1 MTRRYDVAI
10 VGYGPT
16 GAVLANLLGAAGLR
30 VAVFE
35 REPGILDLPRA
46 VAFDG
51 EVMRVF
57 QALGLSECLAPAIRP
72 SAGMRYLSARG
83 ETLVLREAARGE
95 GPQGWAIH
103 YLFHQPALEQAL
115 RDGVARHSGV
125 EVFSRHEVRGIA
137 DGADEA
143 MLEVEDLARAE
154 VRTVAAYWVVG
165 CDGARSLVRRAISA
179 EHEDLGL
186 HQPWLV
192 VDFVLEQDVDLPLTT
207 VQYCEPER
215 PTTYVNVVGNRRRW
229 EIMLMPGDDPETI
242 ARPDSTWRLVSRWLK
257 PGDARLERSAV
268 YTFHSL
274 IARQWRAGRLL
285 LAGDAAH
292 QTPPFLGQGMCA
304 GIRDVAN
311 LAWKLA
317 LVVRGVSSPQ
327 LLDSYESERLPHVR
341 EFIALAVRM
350 GSIIQT
356 TDPAVAAERDRRLA
370 AGGAPELLV
379 YPTPQLGPGVR
390 DNAPPPTGVVFPQP
404 RLDDGRRLDE
414 ALGNGFAVIGAA
426 ESIARVSERTRR
438 RWDAIRAVSVDQ
450 PGAALSDWLAAH
462 GARAVMLR
470 PDRYVMGL
478 ARTPGDLDRLTALV
492 PD

>member
-1 MTRRYDVAI
+1 MTRPYDVAI

-16 GAVLANLLGAAGLR
+16 GAVLANFLGAAGLR

-35 REPGILDLPRA
+35 REAGILDLPRA

-57 QALGLSECLAPAIRP
+57 QALGLAERLAPVVRP

-83 ETLVLREAARGE
+83 ETLVVREAARGE

-103 YLFHQPALEQAL
+103 NLFHQPALEQAL
-115 RDGVARHSGV
+115 REGVARHPEV
-125 EVFSRHEVRGIA
+125 DVFSRHDVRSVA
-137 DGADEA
+137 DGGAGA
-143 MLEVEDLARAE
+143 TLEVEDLAQRT
-154 VRTVAAYWVVG
+154 VRTVSAAWVVG
-165 CDGARSLVRRAISA
+165 CDGARSLVRRAIGA
-179 EHEDLGL
+179 DHEDLGL

-192 VDFVLEQDVDLPLTT
+192 VDFVLERDVDLPLTT
-207 VQYCEPER
+207 VQYCEPAR

-242 ARPDSTWRLVSRWLK
+242 AAPASTWRLVSRWLK

-274 IARQWRAGRLL
+274 IAQRWRAGRLL
-285 LAGDAAH
+285 IAGDAAH

-304 GIRDVAN
+304 GIRDAAN

-317 LVVRGVSSPQ
+317 LVVRGVAPER

-350 GSIIQT
+350 GGIIQT

-390 DNAPPPTGVVFPQP
+390 DDAPPPTGVVFPQP
-404 RLDDGRRLDE
+404 RLDDGRRLDD
-414 ALGNGFAVIGAA
+414 ALGNAFAVLGAA
-426 ESIARVSERTRR
+426 DAIAGAAPDTHR
-438 RWDAIRAVSVDQ
+438 RWAALGVVVVDR
-450 PGAALSDWLAAH
+450 PGAAVNGWLAEH
-462 GARAVMLR
+462 GAQALVLR

-478 ARTPGDLDRLTALV
+478 ARTAADLDRLTRLV
-492 PD
+492 PG

>member
-1 MTRRYDVAI
+1 VRYDVAI

-35 REPGILDLPRA
+35 REAGILDLPRA

-57 QALGLSECLAPAIRP
+57 QALGLASALAPLVRP
-72 SAGMRYLSARG
+72 SAGMRYLSAQG
-83 ETLVLREAARGE
+83 ETLVVREASRGE

-115 RDGVARHSGV
+115 REHVERHPRV
-125 EVFSRHEVRGIA
+125 ETFGRHEVRGVT

-143 MLEVEDLARAE
+143 TLEVENLDRDE
-154 VRTVAAYWVVG
+154 RRSVAASWVVG
-165 CDGARSLVRRAISA
+165 CDGARSLVRRAIGTDQ
-179 EHEDLGL
+179 EDLGL

-192 VDFVLEQDVDLPLTT
+192 VDFVLERDVDLPLTT

-242 ARPDSTWRLVSRWLK
+242 ARPASTWALVRRWLK
-257 PGDARLERSAV
+257 PGDARIERSAV

-274 IARQWRAGRLL
+274 IARRWRVGRLL

-304 GIRDVAN
+304 GIRDAAN

-317 LVVRGVSSPQ
+317 LVVRGVAPAR
-327 LLDSYESERLPHVR
+327 LLDSYESERLAHVR

-350 GSIIQT
+350 GDIIQT
-356 TDPAVAAERDRRLA
+356 TDRGVAAERDARFA

-390 DNAPPPTGVVFPQP
+390 DDAPPAGVVFPQP

-414 ALGNGFAVIGAA
+414 ALGNGFAVVGAA
-426 ESIARVSERTRR
+426 QAIAGVSSSTRVRWHALGVSTIER
-438 RWDAIRAVSVDQ
+438 
-450 PGAALSDWLAAH
+450 PGAAVEDWLATH
-462 GARAVMLR
+462 GASAVMIR
-470 PDRYVMGL
+470 PDRYILGL
-478 ARTPGDLDRLTALV
+478 ARTPADLDRLTALV
-492 PD
+492 PG

>member
-1 MTRRYDVAI
+1 MNRPYDVAI

-16 GAVLANLLGAAGLR
+16 GAVLANFLGAAGLR

-35 REPGILDLPRA
+35 REAGILDLPRA

-57 QALGLSECLAPAIRP
+57 QALGLAELLAPVVRP

-95 GPQGWAIH
+95 GSQGWAIH
-103 YLFHQPALEQAL
+103 NLFHQPALEQAL

-125 EVFSRHEVRGIA
+125 EVFSRHEVRSVAEG
-137 DGADEA
+137 GAGA
-143 MLEVEDLARAE
+143 TLEVEDLAQRT
-154 VRTVAAYWVVG
+154 VRTVSAAWVVG
-165 CDGARSLVRRAISA
+165 CDGARSLVRRAIGA
-179 EHEDLGL
+179 DHEDLGL

-192 VDFVLEQDVDLPLTT
+192 VDFVLERDVDLPLTT
-207 VQYCEPER
+207 VQYCEPAR

-242 ARPDSTWRLVSRWLK
+242 TEPASVWRLVRRWLE

-274 IARQWRAGRLL
+274 IAQRWRAGRLL
-285 LAGDAAH
+285 IAGDAAH

-304 GIRDVAN
+304 GIRDAAN

-317 LVVRGVSSPQ
+317 LVVRGAAPER

-379 YPTPQLGPGVR
+379 YPSPQLGPGVR
-390 DNAPPPTGVVFPQP
+390 DDAPPPTGVVFPQP

-414 ALGNGFAVIGAA
+414 ALGNGFAVLGAA
-426 ESIARVSERTRR
+426 DVIAGAAPDTRR
-438 RWDAIRAVSVDQ
+438 RWEALGVVVDR
-450 PGAALSDWLAAH
+450 PGAAVNGWLAEH
-462 GARAVMLR
+462 GAQAVVLR
-470 PDRYVMGL
+470 PDRYVLGL
-478 ARTPGDLDRLTALV
+478 ARTPADLDRLARVV
-492 PD
+492 PG

>member
-1 MTRRYDVAI
+1 MTPRYDVAI

-51 EVMRVF
+51 EAMRVF
-57 QALGLSECLAPAIRP
+57 QAIGLAERLAPAIRP
-72 SAGMRYLSARG
+72 SAGMRYVSARG
-83 ETLVLREAARGE
+83 ETLVIREAASGE

-115 RDGVARHSGV
+115 RDGVARYSNV
-125 EVFSRHEVRGIA
+125 EVFSRHEVRRVA
-137 DGADEA
+137 DGGNQAT
-143 MLEVEDLARAE
+143 LEVEDLDRGETRRVCAE
-154 VRTVAAYWVVG
+154 WVVG
-165 CDGARSLVRRAISA
+165 CDGARSLVRRAIGA
-179 EHEDLGL
+179 DHEDLGL

-192 VDFVLEQDVDLPLTT
+192 VDFVLERDVDLPLTT
-207 VQYCEPER
+207 VQYCDPAR
-215 PTTYVNVVGNRRRW
+215 PTTYVNVVGRRRRW

-242 ARPDSTWRLVSRWLK
+242 AQPASTWRLVSRWLQ
-257 PGDARLERSAV
+257 PGDARIERSAV

-274 IARQWRAGRLL
+274 IARRWRAGRLL
-285 LAGDAAH
+285 IAGDAAH

-304 GIRDVAN
+304 GIRDAAN

-317 LVVRGVSSPQ
+317 LVVRRTASER
-327 LLDSYESERLPHVR
+327 LIDTYESERLPHVR

-350 GSIIQT
+350 GGIIQT

-370 AGGAPELLV
+370 GDGAPEMLV

-390 DNAPPPTGVVFPQP
+390 ADAPPPTGVVFPQP
-404 RLDDGRRLDE
+404 RLDDGRRLD
-414 ALGNGFAVIGAA
+414 AAIGSGFAVIGAA
-426 ESIARVSERTRR
+426 DTISGVSASTRD
-438 RWDAIRAVSVDQ
+438 RWAALGVAALAN
-450 PGAALSDWLAAH
+450 PGAAIDAWLAEH

-470 PDRYVMGL
+470 PDRYVVGI
-478 ARTPGDLDRLTALV
+478 ARTAGDLDRLTSLV
-492 PD
+492 PE

>member
-1 MTRRYDVAI
+1 VTRPYDVAI

-16 GAVLANLLGAAGLR
+16 GAVLANFLGTAGLR
-30 VAVFE
+30 VALFE
-35 REPGILDLPRA
+35 REAGILDLPRA

-57 QALGLSECLAPAIRP
+57 QALGLTERLAPVVRP

-83 ETLVLREAARGE
+83 ETLVVREAARGE

-103 YLFHQPALEQAL
+103 NLFHQPALEQAL
-115 RDGVARHSGV
+115 RDGVARHRGV
-125 EVFSRHEVRGIA
+125 EVFGRHEVRSVA
-137 DGADEA
+137 DGVAGA
-143 MLEVEDLARAE
+143 TLEVEDLAQRT
-154 VRTVAAYWVVG
+154 VRTVSAAWVVG
-165 CDGARSLVRRAISA
+165 CDGARSLVRRAIGA

-192 VDFVLEQDVDLPLTT
+192 VDFVLERDVDLPLTT
-207 VQYCEPER
+207 VQYCEPTR
-215 PTTYVNVVGNRRRW
+215 PMTYVNVIGNRRRW

-242 ARPDSTWRLVSRWLK
+242 AEPAATWSLVSRWLK

-274 IARQWRAGRLL
+274 IAQRWRAGRLL
-285 LAGDAAH
+285 IAGDAAH

-304 GIRDVAN
+304 GIRDAAN

-317 LVVRGVSSPQ
+317 LVVRGAASER

-390 DNAPPPTGVVFPQP
+390 HDAPPPTGVVFPQP

-414 ALGNGFAVIGAA
+414 ALGNGFAVLGAA
-426 ESIARVSERTRR
+426 DVIAGVAPETRR
-438 RWDAIRAVSVDQ
+438 RWEALGVVVVDR
-450 PGAALSDWLAAH
+450 PGAAVDGWLAEH
-462 GARAVMLR
+462 GAQAVVLR
-470 PDRYVMGL
+470 PDRYVMGI
-478 ARTPGDLDRLTALV
+478 ARTPADLDRLARVV
-492 PD
+492 PG

>member
-57 QALGLSECLAPAIRP
+57 QALGLSERLAPAIRP
-72 SAGMRYLSARG
+72 SAGMRYLSAAG
-83 ETLVLREAARGE
+83 ETLVLREPSSGE

-115 RDGVARHSGV
+115 RDGVARHPGV
-125 EVFSRHEVRGIA
+125 EVFSRHEVRGVA
-137 DGADEA
+137 DGADHA
-143 MLEVEDLARAE
+143 TLEVEDLARGETRA
-154 VRTVAAYWVVG
+154 VAAAWVVG
-165 CDGARSLVRRAISA
+165 CDGARSLVRRAIGA
-179 EHEDLGL
+179 DHEDLGL

-192 VDFVLEQDVDLPLTT
+192 VDFVLEHEVDLPATT
-207 VQYCEPER
+207 VQYCEPGR

-242 ARPDSTWRLVSRWLK
+242 AQPDSTWRLVSRWLK
-257 PGDARLERSAV
+257 PGEARIERSAV

-274 IARQWRAGRLL
+274 IARRWRAGRLL
-285 LAGDAAH
+285 IAGDAAH

-304 GIRDVAN
+304 GIRDAAN

-317 LVVRGVSSPQ
+317 LVMRGVSSPQ
-327 LLDSYESERLPHVR
+327 LLDSYETERLPHVR
-341 EFIALAVRM
+341 EFVALAVRM

-356 TDPAVAAERDRRLA
+356 TDPAIAAERDRRLA

-390 DNAPPPTGVVFPQP
+390 DDAPPPTGVVFPQP

-414 ALGNGFAVIGAA
+414 ALGVGFAVVGAA
-426 ESIARVSERTRR
+426 
-438 RWDAIRAVSVDQ
+438 DAIAGVSARTGLRWAALGAAAVDR
-450 PGAALSDWLAAH
+450 PGAALEHWLATH

>member
-1 MTRRYDVAI
+1 VNRPYDVAI

-16 GAVLANLLGAAGLR
+16 GAVLANFLGAAGLR

-35 REPGILDLPRA
+35 REAGILDLPRA

-57 QALGLSECLAPAIRP
+57 QALGLAELLAPVVRP

-95 GPQGWAIH
+95 GSQGWAIH
-103 YLFHQPALEQAL
+103 NLFHQPALEQAL

-125 EVFSRHEVRGIA
+125 EVFSRHEVRSVAEG
-137 DGADEA
+137 GAGA
-143 MLEVEDLARAE
+143 TLEVEDLAQRT
-154 VRTVAAYWVVG
+154 VRTVSAAWVVG
-165 CDGARSLVRRAISA
+165 CDGARSLVRRAIGA
-179 EHEDLGL
+179 DHEDLGL

-192 VDFVLEQDVDLPLTT
+192 VDFVLERDVDLPLTT
-207 VQYCEPER
+207 VQYCEPAR

-242 ARPDSTWRLVSRWLK
+242 TEPASVWRLVRRWLE

-274 IARQWRAGRLL
+274 IAQRWRAGRLL
-285 LAGDAAH
+285 IAGDAAH

-304 GIRDVAN
+304 GIRDAAN

-317 LVVRGVSSPQ
+317 LVVRGAAPER

-379 YPTPQLGPGVR
+379 YPSPQLGPGVR
-390 DNAPPPTGVVFPQP
+390 DDAPPPTGVVFPQP

-414 ALGNGFAVIGAA
+414 ALGNGFAVLGAA
-426 ESIARVSERTRR
+426 DVIAGAAPDTRR
-438 RWDAIRAVSVDQ
+438 RWEALGVVVDR
-450 PGAALSDWLAAH
+450 PGAAVNGWLAEH
-462 GARAVMLR
+462 GAQAVVLR
-470 PDRYVMGL
+470 PDRYVLGL
-478 ARTPGDLDRLTALV
+478 ARTPADLDRLARVV
-492 PD
+492 PG

>member
-1 MTRRYDVAI
+1 VTRRYDVAI

-16 GAVLANLLGAAGLR
+16 GAVLASLLGAAGLR

-57 QALGLSECLAPAIRP
+57 QALGLSASLAPAVRP

-83 ETLVLREAARGE
+83 ETLVLREASRGE

-115 RDGVARHSGV
+115 RDGVARYPAV
-125 EVFSRHEVRGIA
+125 EVFSRHEVRGVA
-137 DGADEA
+137 DGADHA
-143 MLEVEDLARAE
+143 ILEVEDLARGEA
-154 VRTVAAYWVVG
+154 RTVSASWVVG
-165 CDGARSLVRRAISA
+165 CDGARSLVRRAIGA
-179 EHEDLGL
+179 DHEDLGL

-192 VDFVLEQDVDLPLTT
+192 VDFVLEREVDLPLTT
-207 VQYCEPER
+207 VQYCEPQR

-242 ARPDSTWRLVSRWLK
+242 AQPASMWALVSRWLK
-257 PGDARLERSAV
+257 PGDARIERSAV

-274 IARQWRAGRLL
+274 IARRWRAGRLL

-304 GIRDVAN
+304 GIRDAAN

-317 LVVRGVSSPQ
+317 LVVGGVAPAR

-341 EFIALAVRM
+341 DFIALAVRM

-356 TDPAVAAERDRRLA
+356 TDPQVAAERDRRLA

-390 DNAPPPTGVVFPQP
+390 DDAPPPTGVVFPQP

-426 ESIARVSERTRR
+426 ESIAGVSARTRR
-438 RWDAIRAVSVDQ
+438 RWDAIGAVAFDR
-450 PGAALSDWLAAH
+450 PGAALDDWLAGH

-478 ARTPGDLDRLTALV
+478 ARTPEDLDRLTALL

>member
-1 MTRRYDVAI
+1 
-10 VGYGPT
+10 
-16 GAVLANLLGAAGLR
+16 
-30 VAVFE
+30 
-35 REPGILDLPRA
+35 
-46 VAFDG
+46 
-51 EVMRVF
+51 
-57 QALGLSECLAPAIRP
+57 
-72 SAGMRYLSARG
+72 
-83 ETLVLREAARGE
+83 
-95 GPQGWAIH
+95 
-103 YLFHQPALEQAL
+103 
-115 RDGVARHSGV
+115 
-125 EVFSRHEVRGIA
+125 
-137 DGADEA
+137 
-143 MLEVEDLARAE
+143 
-154 VRTVAAYWVVG
+154 
-165 CDGARSLVRRAISA
+165 
-179 EHEDLGL
+179 
-186 HQPWLV
+186 
-192 VDFVLEQDVDLPLTT
+192 
-207 VQYCEPER
+207 
-215 PTTYVNVVGNRRRW
+215 
-229 EIMLMPGDDPETI
+229 
-242 ARPDSTWRLVSRWLK
+242 
-257 PGDARLERSAV
+257 
-268 YTFHSL
+268 
-274 IARQWRAGRLL
+274 
-285 LAGDAAH
+285 
-292 QTPPFLGQGMCA
+292 
-304 GIRDVAN
+304 VAN